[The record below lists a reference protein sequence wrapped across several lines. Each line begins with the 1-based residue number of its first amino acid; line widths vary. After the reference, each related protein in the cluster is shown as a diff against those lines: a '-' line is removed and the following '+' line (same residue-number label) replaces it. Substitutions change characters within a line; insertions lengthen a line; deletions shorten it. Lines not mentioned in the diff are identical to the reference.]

1 MRALIAKEKGDRD
14 PWDLKLVRGG
24 LMDIEFVAQYLTL
37 AFAHAGR
44 RSSTSPPAGRSTRR
58 AARGSSKPRHVETL
72 IEAHRLYTDATQFM
86 RLAIAGPFDPKTA
99 ASGVK
104 RRIAASAG
112 FPDFE
117 TFIAAL
123 DEARR
128 KVREAYEAV
137 VKA

>member
-1 MRALIAKEKGDRD
+1 
-14 PWDLKLVRGG
+14 
-24 LMDIEFVAQYLTL
+24 MDIEFVAQYLML
-37 AFAHAGR
+37 AYAHEK
-44 RSSTSPPAGRSTRR
+44 PEILDVSTRR
-58 AARGSSKPRHVETL
+58 AIDRAGKAGLLASEQVETL

-117 TFIAAL
+117 TFVAAV
-123 DEARR
+123 EESR
-128 KVREAYEAV
+128 KRVREAYEAI
-137 VKA
+137 VKG

>member
-1 MRALIAKEKGDRD
+1 
-14 PWDLKLVRGG
+14 
-24 LMDIEFVAQYLTL
+24 MDVEFVAQYLTPRL
-37 AFAHAGR
+37 RPREAGNPR
-44 RSSTSPPAGRSTRR
+44 RLDPPGDRQGR
-58 AARGSSKPRHVETL
+58 AAPGFIDARHVETL

-104 RRIAASAG
+104 RRIAASTG

-117 TFIAAL
+117 AFVDAL

-137 VKA
+137 VKGLRLRGHKGHEVAFVNFFLW